1 MGGDDY
7 VIDDNGA
14 WGTRSDAL
22 IWYRQEVKRLKAA
35 LEAGG
40 IPLKQPAVK
49 EQALDPTINTDAG
62 RCRANGWQAGDTLE
76 GDEGDGPTRILI
88 TAIGEKRILA
98 REISHA
104 GKPCDEERELM
115 WTLRCRDWKKI

>member
-14 WGTRSDAL
+14 WGTKSDAL
-22 IWYRQEVKRLKAA
+22 IWYRREVKRLKAA

-49 EQALDPTINTDAG
+49 EQATDPMINTDAG

-88 TAIGEKRILA
+88 TAIGEEHILA
-98 REISHA
+98 RETWHD
-104 GKPCDEERELM
+104 GKPVDGAETN
-115 WTLRCRDWKKI
+115 WTLRYRDWRKVS